1 MIRVEALCYEIGSA
15 SILRDVAFE
24 LAPGRIT
31 GILGANGAGKSTL
44 LRLLSGALKPTQ
56 GCVFLDERPLGSY
69 GRRELAQRRAWM
81 PQHRQGGGLLGVR
94 QYVEIGRYCHRE
106 ASSEEHLIAVEA
118 ALDQFDLQ
126 PLSGR
131 QMGSLSGGE
140 RQRCDWA
147 LIWAQTEL
155 HRAADGKILLLDEPT
170 AALDWGQAQ
179 RALDIMESA
188 RDRGAS
194 LIVILHDLNLARLY
208 CDEVLVLHRARISA
222 RGTPSDVLSEQQ
234 VAECFGARVVLDSS
248 ARFLHPQKSP
258 RGVQNP

>member
-1 MIRVEALCYEIGSA
+1 MIRVEHLDYEIGA
-15 SILRDVAFE
+15 TAILRDVAFKLE
-24 LAPGRIT
+24 SGRIT

-44 LRLLSGALKPTQ
+44 LRLLSGALKPSR
-56 GCVFLDERPLGSY
+56 GGVFLDERPLGSY
-69 GRRELAQRRAWM
+69 GRRELAKRRAWM
-81 PQHRQGGGLLGVR
+81 PQERQGGELLCVR
-94 QYVEIGRYCHRE
+94 QYVEIGRYCHSE
-106 ASSEEHLIAVEA
+106 ASSEEHLLAVEA

-131 QMGSLSGGE
+131 PIGTLSGGE

-155 HRAADGKILLLDEPT
+155 HRAAVGKILMLDEPT

-208 CDEVLVLHRARISA
+208 CDEVLLLHRARIFA
-222 RGTPSDVLSEQQ
+222 RGKPSDVLSAQR
-234 VAECFGARVVLDSS
+234 VAECFGARVSLDSS
-248 ARFLHPQKSP
+248 GSFLHPLKFP
-258 RGVQNP
+258 REAGCP